1 MNQPSAVSNSEAP
14 ASVSFALPP
23 GVSTARSSAPSPE
36 FDESRR
42 PVSPQPESSALE
54 APESTP
60 RAKPRCAHVF
70 PGGRR
75 CRRLPSVANACF
87 CALHAELP
95 ENRRPADLS
104 PELTADPAELD
115 TFDGMHDFLAKLAL
129 LVVKDRISSRR
140 AAVLAYI
147 TSQLLR
153 TLSAIHREEESA
165 PPQLI
170 FDAPRPRHD

>member
-1 MNQPSAVSNSEAP
+1 MNQPTVLPNSAIP
-14 ASVSFALPP
+14 ASVPFAAHSGASSPYPP
-23 GVSTARSSAPSPE
+23 ARATESNALADPFFAQPDSSGSKM
-36 FDESRR
+36 
-42 PVSPQPESSALE
+42 
-54 APESTP
+54 PESTP
-60 RAKPRCAHVF
+60 TAKPRCAHVF

-87 CALHAELP
+87 CARHAELP
-95 ENRRPADLS
+95 ENRQPADLS

-153 TLSAIHREEESA
+153 TLSAIHREEEST
-165 PPQLI
+165 PPQII
-170 FDAPRPRHD
+170 FDAPRPQHD

>member
-1 MNQPSAVSNSEAP
+1 MNQPSVHSDYATP
-14 ASVSFALPP
+14 ASVSFAVQP
-23 GVSTARSSAPSPE
+23 GASTAHSSNPEARFNGLRSPASAQSKTSWLE
-36 FDESRR
+36 T
-42 PVSPQPESSALE
+42 PQSA
-54 APESTP
+54 SN
-60 RAKPRCAHVF
+60 AKLRCNHRF

-75 CRRLPSVANACF
+75 CRRLSPDANSCF
-87 CALHAELP
+87 CFRHAKLP
-95 ENRRPADLS
+95 ENRQPADLS
-104 PELTADPAELD
+104 PELTDDLSELD

-165 PPQLI
+165 PPQII
-170 FDAPRPRHD
+170 FDAPRPQHD